1 MKLDEFI
8 KDYRTRHDLTMQELA
23 DRMGVSKAYVGF
35 LEQGK
40 NPSTDKPFS
49 PRMKTCKKMAAGL
62 GMDVD
67 SFIKLLEGGEYDA
80 EVPSFYHD
88 PDVAQFAN
96 AVHKNP
102 DLRILFHASKNLD
115 KDSLNSVVDFV
126 KFQKAKA
133 EGGAWDE

>member
-1 MKLDEFI
+1 MNTAQRLRQLREQRGLSPQQVAERIGVDRTTVTKYETGGSKPTRNLEKLAALYGVTIDYI
-8 KDYRTRHDLTMQELA
+8 LCKNKD
-23 DRMGVSKAYVGF
+23 
-35 LEQGK
+35 
-40 NPSTDKPFS
+40 TDTP
-49 PRMKTCKKMAAGL
+49 
-62 GMDVD
+62 
-67 SFIKLLEGGEYDA
+67 
-80 EVPSFYHD
+80 PSFYHD